1 MDIIYICVRIIYIYT
16 HIDILYIYTLYI
28 YTLYIYTYYIYTHI
42 IYIYIHY
49 IYVIIYANILKYK
62 HILHIPRKANWDPA
76 ARDYDECSRMIVLT
90 QLLT

>member
-1 MDIIYICVRIIYIYT
+1 MDIIYIYMCTYHIYIYT

-28 YTLYIYTYYIYTHI
+28 YTLYIYTYYIYTQ
-42 IYIYIHY
+42 YIYIHY